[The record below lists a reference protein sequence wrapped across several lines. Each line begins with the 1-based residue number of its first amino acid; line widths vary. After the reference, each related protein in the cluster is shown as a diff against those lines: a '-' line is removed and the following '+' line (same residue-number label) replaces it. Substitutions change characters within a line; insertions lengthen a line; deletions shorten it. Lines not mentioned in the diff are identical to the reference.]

1 MIIQH
6 IMRDSVT
13 LNSYSEM
20 KGYMCNTVQ
29 KVKKECVCIITT
41 SKAKS
46 LDEKELG

>member
-6 IMRDSVT
+6 MRDSMT
-13 LNSYSEM
+13 LNSYSET

-29 KVKKECVCIITT
+29 KVKKECVVITT